1 MWSEENSVV
10 NLEDLMQ
17 ADSLMDYLDEDKALT
32 LGAHF
37 DQVQDYPGL
46 SEKFGDEINSMFS
59 RIKDLQKNLV
69 AIQDTMS
76 PDDTLKDFIDK
87 GVNAYE
93 DKKDRV
99 TVAFLMGMYTADC
112 AAKMEPADE

>member
-1 MWSEENSVV
+1 
-10 NLEDLMQ
+10 
-17 ADSLMDYLDEDKALT
+17 
-32 LGAHF
+32 
-37 DQVQDYPGL
+37 
-46 SEKFGDEINSMFS
+46 
-59 RIKDLQKNLV
+59 
-69 AIQDTMS
+69 MS

-93 DKKDRV
+93 TKKDRV

>member
-10 NLEDLMQ
+10 SLEDLMQ

-37 DQVQDYPGL
+37 DQVQNYPGL

-93 DKKDRV
+93 TKKDRV

-112 AAKMEPADE
+112 AAKMEPVDE